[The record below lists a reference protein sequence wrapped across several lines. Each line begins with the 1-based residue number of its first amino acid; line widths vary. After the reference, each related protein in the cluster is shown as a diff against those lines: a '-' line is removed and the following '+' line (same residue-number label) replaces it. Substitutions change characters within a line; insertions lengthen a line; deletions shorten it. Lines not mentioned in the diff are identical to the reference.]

1 MAAGASESPE
11 RSDQEVA
18 ADPFDVLVF
27 SKTAGFR
34 HDSIEAGIQT
44 ITELGAANDFTVT
57 ATEDSAQFTEENLA
71 QYEAVIFL
79 STTGDVLDDA
89 QQTAFEGYIGNG
101 GGYVGIHAAA
111 DTEYDWAWYDGL
123 AGALFD
129 SHPHIQQATINV
141 EDHDHPATAHLGDT
155 WERTDEW
162 YNYRTNP
169 RETARV
175 LASLDESS
183 YEGGNMEG
191 DHPIAWCK
199 EYEGG
204 LAFYTG
210 GGHTIESFAEPEFQQ
225 HLLGGI
231 LYAAGQTDADCSVD
245 GGEDPDPDPGYT
257 QIFDGTSTEGWT
269 QAGPG
274 EFALDTEEGTL
285 TSVGGMGLF
294 YYEAA
299 EYENFS
305 LVLDWRQEGD
315 SNSGIFLG
323 APASDDPWDAV
334 NQGYEIQIDDT
345 DDPDKTTGAV
355 YTFQSADIE
364 ARDAAL
370 NPNGEWNTYEL
381 VVEGDN
387 LKIYLNDVLIND
399 FTNTDPA
406 RTLAGHIGIQ
416 NHGDADTVQF
426 RDIRVQELTPA
437 NDYTSLFDGTSTE
450 GWTQAGPGEFALDT
464 EEGTLTSV
472 GGMGL
477 FYYEAA
483 EYENFSLVLDWRQ
496 EGDSNSGIFLGAPAS
511 DDPWDAVNQG
521 YEIQIDDTDDPDK
534 TTGAVY
540 TFQSADIEA
549 RDAAL
554 NPNGEWNTYELV
566 VEGDNLKIY
575 LNDVLINDFTST
587 EEGRSLAGHIGLQ
600 NHGDAD
606 TVQFRDVRIAELAPT
621 TD

>member
-1 MAAGASESPE
+1 MAAGASETSE

-79 STTGDVLDDA
+79 STTGDVLDEA

-231 LYAAGQTDADCSVD
+231 QYAAGQTDADCSVD
-245 GGEDPDPDPGYT
+245 GGEDPDPGYT

-315 SNSGIFLG
+315 SNSGIFVG
-323 APASDDPWDAV
+323 APVSDDPMDAV

-345 DDPDKTTGAV
+345 DEPDRTTGSV
-355 YTFQSADIE
+355 YGFQSADIE

-406 RTLAGHIGIQ
+406 RSLAGHIGIQ

-437 NDYTSLFDGTSTE
+437 NEYTSLFDGTSTE

-496 EGDSNSGIFLGAPAS
+496 EGDSNSGIFLGAPVS